1 MKTHSTIEAAMNDI
15 RLYQHSKQALV
26 QRKDHSTATVN
37 DYDDSV
43 AYVCAMQSEST
54 PTVDAKSLEKELRV
68 IKEELRQSRH
78 NVHRAQEDAL

>member
-1 MKTHSTIEAAMNDI
+1 M
-15 RLYQHSKQALV
+15 

-43 AYVCAMQSEST
+43 AYVCAMQSESS
-54 PTVDAKSLEKELRV
+54 PTVDVRSLEKELRV